1 MERPM
6 LLMLLLSICVK
17 FASKHEAGIDHKM
30 APPASDGL
38 YEIETERIDLDPLE
52 SVGKF
57 T

>member
-1 MERPM
+1 M

>member
-1 MERPM
+1 M

-30 APPASDGL
+30 APPGIRRIAEDRIGL
-38 YEIETERIDLDPLE
+38 DRLR